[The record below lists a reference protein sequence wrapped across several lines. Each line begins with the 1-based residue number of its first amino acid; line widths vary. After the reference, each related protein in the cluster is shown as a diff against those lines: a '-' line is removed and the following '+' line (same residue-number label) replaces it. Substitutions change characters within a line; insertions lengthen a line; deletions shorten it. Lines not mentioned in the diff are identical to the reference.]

1 MSDRED
7 TKKELRRL
15 VESGGEDALLPRV
28 LLGMMQA
35 QEDTNKR
42 MEELHAQS
50 AETARAQS
58 AELVKAVGENAE
70 IVRAQSAK
78 AEDNTAAALTQ
89 MIQSQEERE
98 RRDEEFRAQ
107 SIAADKASARQIEAL
122 TESTQQNFKD
132 AGEGAD
138 SARKESAA
146 AEGKTAAALSRLDKK
161 ASWGVGLAAAVLVVA
176 LAAVALIA
184 WKNFT

>member
-1 MSDRED
+1 MA
-7 TKKELRRL
+7 
-15 VESGGEDALLPRV
+15 ESGGEDALLPRV

-70 IVRAQSAK
+70 TIRAQSAK

-107 SIAADKASARQIEAL
+107 SIAADKASAHQIEAL

-146 AEGKTAAALSRLDKK
+146 AEDKTAASLTRLDKK
-161 ASWGVGLAAAVLVVA
+161 VSWGTGLAAAVLVVA
-176 LAAVALIA
+176 LVIAAIAALTI
-184 WKNFT
+184 WEIIP